1 MNLWLDAFV
10 PAFALLGLGALLR
23 RILLPLDAVWAG
35 MEKLIYWV
43 LLPSLILSA
52 LAALDP
58 ASLPLGAMAFT
69 IWGALAIGT
78 LISMLRDSSMEISV
92 PIASAPQ
99 MVKAMA
105 P

>member
-1 MNLWLDAFV
+1 MDLWLDAFV

-23 RILLPLDAVWAG
+23 RILLPMDAVWAG

-43 LLPSLILSA
+43 LLPSRILSA

-69 IWGALAIGT
+69 IWGALATGT
-78 LISMLRDSSMEISV
+78 LISVLLARVMGHGHAAMTSV
-92 PIASAPQ
+92 L
-99 MVKAMA
+99 
-105 P
+105 

>member
-1 MNLWLDAFV
+1 MSLWLDAFV

-52 LAALDP
+52 LA
-58 ASLPLGAMAFT
+58 
-69 IWGALAIGT
+69 
-78 LISMLRDSSMEISV
+78 
-92 PIASAPQ
+92 
-99 MVKAMA
+99 
-105 P
+105 